1 MIVKIRCLHSV
12 QRGSFLKQSKKEMWT
27 EVREIGKSEYVY
39 TVIIG
44 LGLILLLTQCKYR
57 FVLYFGSK
65 GTE

>member
-27 EVREIGKSEYVY
+27 EVREIGKSESVY

-44 LGLILLLTQCKYR
+44 LGLILLLTRKYR

>member
-27 EVREIGKSEYVY
+27 EVREIGKSESVY

-44 LGLILLLTQCKYR
+44 LGLILLLTQCKYW